1 MEITILWE
9 KIMGRQ
15 NAIYRVYNSLLCCAS
30 VGVLCLM
37 AATLAN
43 KAGKVDT
50 YLRYDVKK
58 IKFN

>member
-1 MEITILWE
+1 
-9 KIMGRQ
+9 MGRQ

-37 AATLAN
+37 TATLAN

-50 YLRYDVKK
+50 YLRYDVKT
-58 IKFN
+58 IWLY

>member
-1 MEITILWE
+1 MWE

-15 NAIYRVYNSLLCCAS
+15 NAIYRVYNSLLYCAS

-37 AATLAN
+37 AATLVN
-43 KAGKVDT
+43 KAGKMDT
-50 YLRYDVKK
+50 YLRCDVKI

>member
-1 MEITILWE
+1 MWE

-15 NAIYRVYNSLLCCAS
+15 NTIYRVYNSLLYCAS

-50 YLRYDVKK
+50 YLRYDVKI